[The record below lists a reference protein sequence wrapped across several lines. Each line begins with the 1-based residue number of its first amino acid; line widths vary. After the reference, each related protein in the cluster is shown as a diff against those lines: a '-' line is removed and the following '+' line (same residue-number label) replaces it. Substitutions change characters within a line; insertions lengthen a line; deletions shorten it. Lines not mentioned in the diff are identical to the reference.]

1 MKLAYFSGCK
11 IPFFMKDYDLSFRAV
26 MQCLDVELVEPAF
39 NCCGNPARNDNFE
52 VSVLSAVK
60 NMALAQT
67 RGLDIITPCKCCF
80 GQFKHADYWYR
91 TDPALKERV
100 DRLLARENLS
110 WNGETR
116 VKHLLLFLKEDVGL
130 DRLKERMVK
139 KLAPKKIA
147 VQYGCHALRPFSVT
161 GFDNPFAPR
170 IFEQVLAL
178 TGVRP
183 VQWSKSTECCG
194 NPILDNQKELSLKIV
209 KNKFDTA
216 KQAGADYICTA
227 CTHCQMQYETAKA
240 DMGITE
246 NDLKTLLFTQIIG
259 AALGVEEQA
268 LSENGRLPGGLF
280 HG

>member
-11 IPFFMKDYDLSFRAV
+11 IPFYMKDYDLSFRAV

-67 RGLDIITPCKCCF
+67 CGLDIITPCKCCF

-91 TDPALKERV
+91 TNPPLKERI
-100 DRLLARENLS
+100 DGLLARENLA

-130 DRLKERMVK
+130 DRLKEQMVK

-183 VQWSKSTECCG
+183 VQWSKRTECCG
-194 NPILDNQKELSLKIV
+194 NPIQGIQKELSLKIV

-227 CTHCQMQYETAKA
+227 CTHCQMQYETARSE
-240 DMGITE
+240 MGITGKAL
-246 NDLKTLLFTQIIG
+246 DTLLFTQIIG

-268 LSENGRLPGGLF
+268 LSETGRLPGGLF